1 MPLGSELRH
10 SKNLS
15 KAEKLYVRVF
25 GAPINGLRIRARR
38 ALPLVRAKKGDEA
51 LDAGCGTGVFT
62 FELARRMPDATIVG
76 ADIDREQLEDN
87 RRVLGELGLKNVRFE
102 EIDLTRLSDEDRF
115 DWILS
120 VDNLEHIEDDE
131 DALRRFRRALKP
143 GGRMVLHVPGYE
155 RRWLFFGWSVNFDV
169 EGHFRPGYRIEEL
182 RAKLERAGFE
192 IEELRATYGWIET
205 ITNNISY
212 KITGARKRNKTLY
225 ALVFPVLNFLSW
237 FGRNATPEK
246 GAGALALARKSER
259 RSEEE
264 KENR

>member
-10 SKNLS
+10 SKTLS

-38 ALPLVRAKKGDEA
+38 ALPLVRAERGEVM
-51 LDAGCGTGVFT
+51 DAGCGTGVFT
-62 FELARRMPDATIVG
+62 FALARRFPNATIVG
-76 ADIDREQLEDN
+76 ADIDTEQLEDN
-87 RRVLGELGLKNVRFE
+87 RRVLAELGLTNVRFE
-102 EIDLTRLSDEDRF
+102 TTDLTRLSDEDRF

-143 GGRMVLHVPGYE
+143 GGRLVLHVPGYE

-182 RAKLERAGFE
+182 RGKLERAGFE
-192 IEELRATYGWIET
+192 IEQLHATYGWIET
-205 ITNNISY
+205 ITNN
-212 KITGARKRNKTLY
+212 
-225 ALVFPVLNFLSW
+225 
-237 FGRNATPEK
+237 
-246 GAGALALARKSER
+246 
-259 RSEEE
+259 
-264 KENR
+264 